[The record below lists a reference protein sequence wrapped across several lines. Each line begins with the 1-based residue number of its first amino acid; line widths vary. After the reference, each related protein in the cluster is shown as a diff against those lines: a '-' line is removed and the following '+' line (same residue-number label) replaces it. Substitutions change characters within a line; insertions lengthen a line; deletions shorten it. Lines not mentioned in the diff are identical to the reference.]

1 MFSCSP
7 DEETPT
13 TTTEPIKVQFKV
25 SVLVGTTTSDKG
37 SVEGS
42 GTYEEGTEATITAT
56 PSEGYQFSGWTGDY
70 VGIENP
76 VSINITGDKNITAN
90 FEQLFPIYLDENGI
104 TIKAYDFAL
113 VGNEYELNGVS
124 YTVVD
129 DSIIDAQ
136 IANANVNLCTTFVNN
151 MSELFKNNSSFNSD
165 INFWDTSSV
174 TDMGFM
180 FYEAN
185 SFNQDIGSWDTS
197 SVSYMDYM
205 FEFASSFNQDIGSW
219 DTSSVTDMTYMFGFA
234 SSFNQNIG
242 NWDTSSVTSMNGM
255 FNQAIVFN
263 QYIGNWNTS
272 SVTDMGFMFEDASA
286 FNQNIGN
293 WNTSSVTNM
302 NAMFR
307 NATSFNQDIE
317 RWDTSSVIECIEIL
331 DGPFFD
337 ANFCSGQSG
346 LILIEVSFDGV
357 LSFNYNN
364 LSVDDNVIRL
374 DESLFSIFID
384 NPVEI
389 AFLEIYNSVNCY
401 NSKKIDISED
411 CL

>member
-56 PSEGYQFSGWTGDY
+56 PSEGYQFLGWTGDY

-113 VGNEYELNGVS
+113 VGNQYELNGVS

-129 DSIIDAQ
+129 DSTIDAQ

-151 MSELFKNNSSFNSD
+151 MSELFKDNSSFNSD

-174 TDMGFM
+174 TDMGFMFRYATAFNQDIGSWDTSSVSYMSFM

-197 SVSYMDYM
+197 SVSYMDTM
-205 FEFASSFNQDIGSW
+205 FLEANSFNQDIGSW
-219 DTSSVTDMTYMFGFA
+219 DTSNVIDMYYMFRNA
-234 SSFNQNIG
+234 RAFNQ
-242 NWDTSSVTSMNGM
+242 D
-255 FNQAIVFN
+255 
-263 QYIGNWNTS
+263 IGNWNTS
-272 SVTDMGFMFEDASA
+272 SVTDMNGMFAEA
-286 FNQNIGN
+286 N
-293 WNTSSVTNM
+293 
-302 NAMFR
+302 
-307 NATSFNQDIE
+307 SFNQDISA
-317 RWDTSSVIECIEIL
+317 WDTSSVTDMGFMFYE
-331 DGPFFD
+331 
-337 ANFCSGQSG
+337 AN
-346 LILIEVSFDGV
+346 
-357 LSFNYNN
+357 SFNQDITGWCVTNITTEPAYFNISSALTIAN
-364 LSVDDNVIRL
+364 K
-374 DESLFSIFID
+374 
-384 NPVEI
+384 PVWGT
-389 AFLEIYNSVNCY
+389 CP
-401 NSKKIDISED
+401 
-411 CL
+411 

>member
-70 VGIENP
+70 VGTENP

-129 DSIIDAQ
+129 DSTIDAQ

-151 MSELFKNNSSFNSD
+151 MSELFKDNYSFNSD

-174 TDMGFM
+174 TDMKLM
-180 FYEAN
+180 FYDATA
-185 SFNQDIGSWDTS
+185 FNQD
-197 SVSYMDYM
+197 
-205 FEFASSFNQDIGSW
+205 
-219 DTSSVTDMTYMFGFA
+219 
-234 SSFNQNIG
+234 
-242 NWDTSSVTSMNGM
+242 
-255 FNQAIVFN
+255 
-263 QYIGNWNTS
+263 IGNWNTS
-272 SVTDMGFMFEDASA
+272 SVTDMGWMFVFATDFNQNIGSWDTSNVTDMFGMFQQSTSFNQDIGNWDTSNVINMAYMFSRASSFNQYIGNWGTSNVTLMGSMFYGASA
-286 FNQNIGN
+286 FNQEIGS
-293 WNTSSVTNM
+293 WDTSDVASDGMTV
-302 NAMFR
+302 MFY
-307 NATSFNQDIE
+307 NATSFNQDLTDWCVKNI
-317 RWDTSSVIECIEIL
+317 TSEPNNFASSSSL
-331 DGPFFD
+331 TN
-337 ANFCSGQSG
+337 ANK
-346 LILIEVSFDGV
+346 
-357 LSFNYNN
+357 
-364 LSVDDNVIRL
+364 
-374 DESLFSIFID
+374 
-384 NPVEI
+384 PVWGT
-389 AFLEIYNSVNCY
+389 CP
-401 NSKKIDISED
+401 
-411 CL
+411 

>member
-70 VGIENP
+70 VGTENP

-129 DSIIDAQ
+129 DSTIDAQ

-151 MSELFKNNSSFNSD
+151 MSELFKDNSSFNSD

-174 TDMGFM
+174 TTM
-180 FYEAN
+180 N
-185 SFNQDIGSWDTS
+185 SIFENATAFNQDIGNWDTS
-197 SVSYMDYM
+197 SVTDMVGM
-205 FEFASSFNQDIGSW
+205 FYEASSFNQDIGSW
-219 DTSSVTDMTYMFGFA
+219 DTSKVTRMERMFWA
-234 SSFNQNIG
+234 
-242 NWDTSSVTSMNGM
+242 
-255 FNQAIVFN
+255 A
-263 QYIGNWNTS
+263 
-272 SVTDMGFMFEDASA
+272 EA
-286 FNQNIGN
+286 FNQDLSGWCVSNISSEPTGFA
-293 WNTSSVTNM
+293 TSSLTN
-302 NAMFR
+302 
-307 NATSFNQDIE
+307 FNK
-317 RWDTSSVIECIEIL
+317 
-331 DGPFFD
+331 
-337 ANFCSGQSG
+337 
-346 LILIEVSFDGV
+346 
-357 LSFNYNN
+357 
-364 LSVDDNVIRL
+364 
-374 DESLFSIFID
+374 
-384 NPVEI
+384 PVWGT
-389 AFLEIYNSVNCY
+389 CP
-401 NSKKIDISED
+401 
-411 CL
+411 